1 MTLAIKKAKKS
12 SEPLKCG
19 AVIVKDGKIVAVA
32 YNTAHKK
39 NDASAHAEIN
49 AIRKANK
56 KLSSKYLENCTIYCT
71 CEPCIMCLTAIS
83 YAKISRVVYGLT
95 LKNVTPKEKLIDI
108 PLELFLEKSPHKI
121 EVTRNFME
129 EDCKSLLV

>member
-1 MTLAIKKAKKS
+1 MNLDLSIHHSGMQTQARL
-12 SEPLKCG
+12 LK
-19 AVIVKDGKIVAVA
+19 
-32 YNTAHKK
+32 H
-39 NDASAHAEIN
+39 
-49 AIRKANK
+49 
-56 KLSSKYLENCTIYCT
+56 
-71 CEPCIMCLTAIS
+71 
-83 YAKISRVVYGLT
+83 LT